1 MEDVLLWSA
10 ENDSFSILFGT
21 LAAGPGSKEWYN
33 MEDNYA
39 HPYEAGI
46 FMADIS

>member
-10 ENDSFSILFGT
+10 ENDSFSILHWD
-21 LAAGPGSKEWYN
+21 LGSWPWLKRVYN
-33 MEDNYA
+33 MEDDYA